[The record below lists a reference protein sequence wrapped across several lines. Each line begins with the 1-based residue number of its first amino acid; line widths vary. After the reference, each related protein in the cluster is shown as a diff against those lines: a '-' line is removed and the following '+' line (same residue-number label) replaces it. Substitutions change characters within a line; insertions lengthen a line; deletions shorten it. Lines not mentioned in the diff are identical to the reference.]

1 MKVYNQVL
9 SNLKEDKEEWYDAC
23 NNAEQ
28 AILKLKNMCSN
39 EEAIKSLEK
48 MILDL
53 NNIRMEQYKALKE
66 YSLVEEELSKANIY
80 QIKDIKNCDYSFED
94 YYDAKDKINM
104 DDYAEVASISVPKNE
119 NALENIFMLGNS
131 AKHEFTVYG
140 PFRSISVS
148 DIIEL
153 DGKKYYVDT
162 FGFKEVK

>member
-94 YYDAKDKINM
+94 
-104 DDYAEVASISVPKNE
+104 
-119 NALENIFMLGNS
+119 
-131 AKHEFTVYG
+131 
-140 PFRSISVS
+140 
-148 DIIEL
+148 
-153 DGKKYYVDT
+153 
-162 FGFKEVK
+162 